1 MVGEA
6 TKEMK
11 KIYNVVKKAQ
21 ALAVKAVKPGMKVCE
36 VDKVARDYITSK
48 GYGEYFTHSTGHGLG
63 IEVHDPIS
71 VSKFSDLILEE
82 NMIIT
87 IEPGIYIPSLG
98 GIRIEDDV
106 LVTKDGYKVLTKA
119 TKKLINVIK

>member
-1 MVGEA
+1 MVGKA
-6 TKEMK
+6 SKDMI

-21 ALAVKAVKPGMKVCE
+21 QEAIKSVKAGVRASD

-48 GYGEYFTHSTGHGLG
+48 GYGNYFSHSTGHGLG
-63 IEVHDPIS
+63 IVVHDPIS
-71 VSKFSDLILEE
+71 VSTLSDLILEE

-87 IEPGIYIPSLG
+87 IEPGIYIEKLG

-106 LVTKDGYKVLTKA
+106 LVKKDGCEVLTKSS
-119 TKKLINVIK
+119 KKLLSI